1 MLMQAG
7 EKGGWGWL
15 LGFSEVLIPLPLCLP
30 LSFSPFHPPSLSAR
44 LFLSVSYLLCALLL
58 AWLYSLP
65 LRTDRTGKVAC
76 GRDENLVLFG
86 QENAPVVNNI
96 PPL

>member
-1 MLMQAG
+1 MLMQEG
-7 EKGGWGWL
+7 GKGGWGWL
-15 LGFSEVLIPLPLCLP
+15 LGLSEVLIPLPL
-30 LSFSPFHPPSLSAR
+30 SFSPIHPPSLSAW
-44 LFLSVSYLLCALLL
+44 LLLSVSYLLSALLL

-65 LRTDRTGKVAC
+65 LRTDRTGQVAC
-76 GRDENLVLFG
+76 GRAENLVLFG